1 VSRASRV
8 KAWAAFVAAWTGIG
22 VAVSMYLEGGESR
35 VLVPVLAGFV
45 VVAALWRPLP
55 RTGTIV
61 SILAAGAFVA
71 LRYLVQGTE
80 GIAQPS
86 IAASVTFLGLG
97 IIADSLTSRADAD
110 ALQRRH
116 DTLLIEE
123 LTPTG
128 STGAMKWQHAQK
140 QLADEVARG
149 RRYKYPVT
157 LVLVGL
163 DKVLENADDATI
175 EHAVRQRSELVR
187 LLLSRTRTSDRVS
200 FRADDQLALVM
211 PHTPVKGALA
221 FLEKNLPEI
230 KVASGMDPRI
240 GVAEFPSDAGLA
252 EELVTEAESALEFG
266 RASGMRV
273 VSRTLLMGEQ
283 AQKPPT
289 APGAARPAVA
299 PPTATASP
307 RPAAPGPAQ
316 ASTKPAA
323 PTPPAP
329 PPGQTPPPRRA

>member
-1 VSRASRV
+1 MIGRASRV

-22 VAVSMYLEGGESR
+22 VAVSMYLEAGESR

-45 VVAALWRPLP
+45 VAAALWRPLP

-61 SILAAGAFVA
+61 GVLAAATFIA
-71 LRYLVQGTE
+71 LRYVVQGTE
-80 GIAQPS
+80 GIVQPAV
-86 IAASVTFLGLG
+86 AASLTLLGLG
-97 IIADSLTSRADAD
+97 IVADSLNSRADAD

-123 LTPTG
+123 LTPTA

-175 EHAVRQRSELVR
+175 EQAVRQRSELVR

-200 FRADDQLALVM
+200 FRADDQLAVVM
-211 PHTPVKGALA
+211 PHTTVKGALA
-221 FLEKNLPEI
+221 FLEKNLGDI
-230 KVASGMDPRI
+230 KVASGIDPRI

-266 RASGMRV
+266 RASGMRI

-283 AQKPPT
+283 AK
-289 APGAARPAVA
+289 A
-299 PPTATASP
+299 
-307 RPAAPGPAQ
+307 
-316 ASTKPAA
+316 
-323 PTPPAP
+323 PAP
-329 PPGQTPPPRRA
+329 PPAGAPKPPATPPGATNPPRRV

>member
-1 VSRASRV
+1 MIGRASRV
-8 KAWAAFVAAWTGIG
+8 KAWAAFVAAWTGTG
-22 VAVSMYLEGGESR
+22 VGAAMYLEPGEAR

-45 VVAALWRPLP
+45 VTAALWHPLP
-55 RTGTIV
+55 RTGTIT
-61 SILAAGAFVA
+61 SILAAAAFVG
-71 LRYLVQGTE
+71 LRYLVQGTD
-80 GIAQPS
+80 GIAQPA
-86 IAASVTFLGLG
+86 IAATVTFLGLG
-97 IIADSLTSRADAD
+97 VLADALAGRAEAD

-128 STGAMKWQHAQK
+128 TTGAMKWQHAQK

-157 LVLVGL
+157 LVLIGL

-175 EHAVRQRSELVR
+175 EAAVRQRSDLVR

-211 PHTPVKGALA
+211 PHTSARGALG
-221 FLEKNLPEI
+221 FLEKHLADI
-230 KVASGMDPRI
+230 KLASGMDPRI

-266 RASGMRV
+266 RASGMRI
-273 VSRTLLMGEQ
+273 VSRTLLMG
-283 AQKPPT
+283 AQEAGGQPARQGQT
-289 APGAARPAVA
+289 GAPGVQG
-299 PPTATASP
+299 
-307 RPAAPGPAQ
+307 GPQ
-316 ASTKPAA
+316 GVSRT
-323 PTPPAP
+323 
-329 PPGQTPPPRRA
+329 